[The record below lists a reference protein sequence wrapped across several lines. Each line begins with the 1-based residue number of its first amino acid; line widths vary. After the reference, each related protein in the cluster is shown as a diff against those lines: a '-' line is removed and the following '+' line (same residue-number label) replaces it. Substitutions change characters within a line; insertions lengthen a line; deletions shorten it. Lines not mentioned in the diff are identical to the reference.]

1 MTRPHLTMPD
11 AEAALL
17 RGIYEDADT
26 ILEYGS
32 GGSTVLA
39 GDMVGK
45 SVFSVESDKKWATM
59 MRDWFVSNPPASKVE
74 VIWADIGPTK
84 EWGHPKDDR
93 AWKRYG
99 RYPLAVWD
107 REDMAHPDVVLVDG
121 RFRLGCVLATAF
133 RITRPVT
140 LLFDDYL
147 RRKHYHTVE
156 DYVGVPEITGRMAR
170 FEIKPQAIPPEKLL
184 QVMRLMTNP

>member
-1 MTRPHLTMPD
+1 MP
-11 AEAALL
+11 EPEVALL
-17 RGIYEDADT
+17 RAVYGDADT

-45 SVFSVESDKKWATM
+45 SVFSVESDRTWATM
-59 MRDWFVSNPPASKVE
+59 MRDWFVAHPPASKVE
-74 VIWADIGPTK
+74 VIWADIGPTV

-133 RITRPVT
+133 SATRPVT

-147 RRKHYHTVE
+147 RRKFYHTVE
-156 DYVGVPEITGRMAR
+156 DYVGQPDMTGRMAR
-170 FEIKPQAIPPEKLL
+170 FEIKPQAIEPKMLL
-184 QVMRLMTNP
+184 QVMRLMSNP